1 MKKVKLFKIFRKV
14 IIILSIMICIS
25 LIILLRN
32 KIDLSVSNS
41 QVDAAMPN
49 LKNTAEN
56 EYFELMGFG
65 KLEINETNPYLNL
78 INTSDNKVYLSFD
91 VIYND
96 NVLYS
101 TKLIEPGKMEQYDIY
116 SCLDAGEHTITYSI
130 NVYDLIDK
138 SPLWTG
144 IEQEQEIKIKK

>member
-1 MKKVKLFKIFRKV
+1 MKKVKLLKIFRKV

-144 IEQEQEIKIKK
+144 IEQEQEIQIKK

>member
-144 IEQEQEIKIKK
+144 IEQEQEIQIKK

>member
-1 MKKVKLFKIFRKV
+1 MKKVKLLKIFRKV

-116 SCLDAGEHTITYSI
+116 SSLDAGEHTITYSI

-144 IEQEQEIKIKK
+144 IEQEQEIQIKK